1 MKKTMKKA
9 AAAVIAAV
17 TVCGLV
23 TGCSA
28 KEEKIEVNASTSSY
42 EDMVSYFEQ
51 EGFISEDCEPVNI
64 NETSG
69 YLQDNTGGQFTET
82 QVADKA
88 YDYDGLWLLDR
99 KSVV

>member
-1 MKKTMKKA
+1 MMKKTMKKT

-42 EDMVSYFEQ
+42 EDMILSRRALFLK
-51 EGFISEDCEPVNI
+51 IVN
-64 NETSG
+64 
-69 YLQDNTGGQFTET
+69 
-82 QVADKA
+82 
-88 YDYDGLWLLDR
+88 R
-99 KSVV
+99 